1 MYTMCRAWNI
11 HYFLWFVQQPCEA
24 IGQVLFMFYV
34 YRNQNCEKL
43 NDLTKVTELN
53 NDKEGETRTSD
64 SVHTVLST
72 TIVTIK
78 LLKDSRRL

>member
-1 MYTMCRAWNI
+1 
-11 HYFLWFVQQPCEA
+11 
-24 IGQVLFMFYV
+24 MFYV

-64 SVHTVLST
+64 SVHTALSI

-78 LLKDSRRL
+78 LIKDSRLL